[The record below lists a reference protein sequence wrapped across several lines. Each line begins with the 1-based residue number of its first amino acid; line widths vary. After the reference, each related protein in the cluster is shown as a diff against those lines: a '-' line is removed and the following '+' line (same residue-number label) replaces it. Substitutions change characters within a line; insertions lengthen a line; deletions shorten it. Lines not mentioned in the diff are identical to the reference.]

1 MAAQKLFGS
10 IPAEVA
16 KIPGMVTPNITA
28 DYATPVN
35 WGAINAALA
44 RSRSQSSQSRSQ
56 YSERWGRED
65 EERRRAAAEAK
76 VRDAFNTFY
85 GPAVESQWKMSQ
97 NEIVAPKPQGIP
109 ADWVGYQAPQE
120 ISKTGVTWGKPRPMP
135 GEQYWGGL
143 DQAWKMFKAGKI
155 LGIKGQ

>member
-44 RSRSQSSQSRSQ
+44 RSRSQSQPQSQSQ
-56 YSERWGRED
+56 YSETQ
-65 EERRRAAAEAK
+65 RRRDAERQRADAEAK
-76 VRDAFNTFY
+76 VRDAFNTVY
-85 GPAVESQWKMSQ
+85 GPGIESQWKMSQ
-97 NEIVAPKPQGIP
+97 GEIVAPRPQGIP
-109 ADWVGYQAPQE
+109 AEWVARPGPRGNDLA
-120 ISKTGVTWGKPRPMP
+120 WGKPTPMP

-155 LGIKGQ
+155 LGIK